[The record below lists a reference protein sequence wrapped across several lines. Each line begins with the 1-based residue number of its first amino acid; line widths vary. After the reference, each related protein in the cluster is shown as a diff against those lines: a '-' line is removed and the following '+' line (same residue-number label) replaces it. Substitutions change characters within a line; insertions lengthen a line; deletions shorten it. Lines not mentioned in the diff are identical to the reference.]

1 MKEISDKE
9 KRIASVGKE
18 ILTWENR
25 EGFLK
30 NAIENAMQSS
40 LLLRQMEA
48 DAKSKLQQ
56 EVARTN
62 DLLDKLSG
70 QGNQFRTKLAKEEE
84 KLSQIP
90 AFPDSLA
97 ITEILAVT
105 RRNLSEE
112 KAKVAELK
120 KHADERKR
128 GTIARRKTGNWSD
141 IVKECV
147 NLAECWLENRDK
159 LIQADSATGRKADPT
174 YLEL

>member
-48 DAKSKLQQ
+48 D
-56 EVARTN
+56 

-105 RRNLSEE
+105 RRNLAEE

-128 GTIARRKTGNWSD
+128 GTIARRKTENWSD

>member
-18 ILTWENR
+18 ILTWE
-25 EGFLK
+25 

-84 KLSQIP
+84 KLRQIP
-90 AFPDSLA
+90 LFQDSLA
-97 ITEILAVT
+97 M
-105 RRNLSEE
+105 
-112 KAKVAELK
+112 
-120 KHADERKR
+120 
-128 GTIARRKTGNWSD
+128 
-141 IVKECV
+141 
-147 NLAECWLENRDK
+147 
-159 LIQADSATGRKADPT
+159 
-174 YLEL
+174 